1 MAQRSFPA
9 APPNPST
16 PLVPVPSSA
25 SPSILSRT
33 QKFIEDN
40 QKLLILGAAV
50 AVSAG
55 AGYYLYNR
63 TSDGKPGSSGS
74 SSSSSTGAAAGAK
87 KSKKNKKKKSNGDK
101 GLKGEGLEG
110 PLLEEI
116 EPKPAA
122 PAATAG
128 KSEGPD
134 HLKGESSSA
143 TRYTDPG
150 RPPTVS
156 GILVEQG

>member
-1 MAQRSFPA
+1 
-9 APPNPST
+9 
-16 PLVPVPSSA
+16 
-25 SPSILSRT
+25 LSRT

-63 TSDGKPGSSGS
+63 SSDGKPGSSGS

-87 KSKKNKKKKSNGDK
+87 KNKNKKKKKSTGDK

-122 PAATAG
+122 VD
-128 KSEGPD
+128 KSEGPE
-134 HLKGESSSA
+134 HLKGLFGSVISRSVVGDACACREIRMRA
-143 TRYTDPG
+143 DKQECPM
-150 RPPTVS
+150 RPDSLPCPMP
-156 GILVEQG
+156 

>member
-16 PLVPVPSSA
+16 PLIPVPASGAPISAA
-25 SPSILSRT
+25 SPSLLSRT

-63 TSDGKPGSSGS
+63 QSDGSKPGASGSGS
-74 SSSSSTGAAAGAK
+74 SSSSTAGAGAGA
-87 KSKKNKKKKSNGDK
+87 SAKKNPNMKD
-101 GLKGEGLEG
+101 
-110 PLLEEI
+110 
-116 EPKPAA
+116 
-122 PAATAG
+122 
-128 KSEGPD
+128 
-134 HLKGESSSA
+134 
-143 TRYTDPG
+143 
-150 RPPTVS
+150 
-156 GILVEQG
+156 